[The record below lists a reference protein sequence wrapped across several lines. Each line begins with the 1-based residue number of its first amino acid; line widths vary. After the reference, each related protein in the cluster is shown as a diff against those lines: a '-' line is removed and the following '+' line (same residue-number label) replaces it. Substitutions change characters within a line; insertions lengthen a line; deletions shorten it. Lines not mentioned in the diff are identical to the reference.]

1 MMLLEHLSAFFNFIQ
16 LFWESMHSYILEYD
30 SYYMNHMQ
38 WPEERIIDIASAI
51 IAQFLIKNVI
61 FVK

>member
-1 MMLLEHLSAFFNFIQ
+1 MY
-16 LFWESMHSYILEYD
+16 SYILEYG

-51 IAQFLIKNVI
+51 IAHFLIKNVI
-61 FVK
+61 FVEKSVK